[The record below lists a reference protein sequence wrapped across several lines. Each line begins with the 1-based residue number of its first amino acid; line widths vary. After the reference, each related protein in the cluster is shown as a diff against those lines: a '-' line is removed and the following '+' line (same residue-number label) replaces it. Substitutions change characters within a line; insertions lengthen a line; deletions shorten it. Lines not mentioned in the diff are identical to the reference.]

1 MLNLSQ
7 ITPGGAGINTARVF
21 AGLGYSNTPNALIN
35 NSIIYHHVAGT
46 YTNGN
51 AIGING
57 SVYNTTL
64 ATPHN
69 TIVTITKV
77 GNLFRMT
84 IGSVTRSFTLS
95 NNSGYSMFIQSNGS
109 AKGLEQQIQ
118 ITKAFKFN

>member
-1 MLNLSQ
+1 MLE
-7 ITPGGAGINTARVF
+7 VF
-21 AGLGYSNTPNALIN
+21 KYGLGYSNTPNALIN
-35 NSIIYHHVAGT
+35 NSIIYHHVSGT
-46 YTNGN
+46 GSNYNQ
-51 AIGING
+51 IGING
-57 SVYNTTL
+57 SVYDTAL
-64 ATPHN
+64 VTPHN